1 MSGFLLDT
9 NVVSEM
15 TRSAPDARVLAFLG
29 AQHDFWLSSVVVCEL
44 EFGVRLLPQG
54 RRRDELEAGLAG
66 IIAGYEGRILP
77 LERREAEWAAELRAH
92 ARRSGRVLD
101 LGDAF
106 IAGTAKAHDLA
117 VATRNITDFEYL
129 DIDIVN
135 PWEGL

>member
-15 TRSAPDARVLAFLG
+15 TRSAPAPSVLAFLG
-29 AQHDFWLSSVVVCEL
+29 GQHDLWLPSVVVYEL
-44 EFGVRLLPQG
+44 KFGVRLLPQG

-129 DIDIVN
+129 DIDVVN